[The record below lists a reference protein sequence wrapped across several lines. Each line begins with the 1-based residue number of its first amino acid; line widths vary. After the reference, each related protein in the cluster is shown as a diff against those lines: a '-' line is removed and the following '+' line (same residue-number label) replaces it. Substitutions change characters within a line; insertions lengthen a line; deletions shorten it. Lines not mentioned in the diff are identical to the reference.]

1 MRFTG
6 GYMRRKL
13 FLVPIILGL
22 LQFGAFAQSFD
33 RITQILDAKEIN
45 AGQLSYLAA
54 TYLNVIDERSDE
66 KAAFDKL
73 KEMGYFDDSFSADS
87 PVSLKKVCAVFA
99 RAADIKG
106 GFMYRLTK
114 KSERYAYKEFLA
126 RGYIP
131 VNSDPSMHVS
141 GVNAVALFNSIL
153 EENSK

>member
-1 MRFTG
+1 MKKR
-6 GYMRRKL
+6 L
-13 FLVPIILGL
+13 FLAAVIVALS
-22 LQFGAFAQSFD
+22 QFCLFSQSFD
-33 RITQILDAKEIN
+33 RITQILDSEKIT

-54 TYLNVIDERSDE
+54 TYMKAVDERADE

-73 KEMGYFDDSFSADS
+73 KEMGFFAENDSFDMT
-87 PVSLKKVCAVFA
+87 VSLKKVCAVFA

-106 GFMYRLTK
+106 GLMYKLTK

-131 VNSDPSMHVS
+131 ANSDPSMHVS

-153 EENSK
+153 EDSSK